1 MVNMKKNL
9 IDTNENIITESI
21 KISEFCEKCSLEL
34 MSGEGDDIITFSSKL
49 VNRPGLL
56 FTGFDAYF
64 GNGRVQILGNA
75 EFYYLESLDRE
86 KAIKAWTTL
95 CSKEIPCI
103 IVARG
108 IHLPQIAVD
117 IAKENK
123 VPLMYSKL
131 TTTAI
136 NNIIAGFLEDLLA
149 PMKMVHG
156 TLLDIDGLGVLISGD
171 SGMGKS
177 ETALEL
183 IHRGHRLIADDAVIV
198 KKINET
204 IIGCSPENIKFYMEV
219 RGIGIIDVRSLFG
232 VGSVLNEEEIHL
244 IIELVKWEDGLDIER
259 LGKTCVY
266 DNILGIQI
274 PKITMPVMPGRNL
287 AIVVEVA
294 ARNQRMKSDGV
305 DVLTNLIEK
314 SGLKE

>member
-1 MVNMKKNL
+1 MTKELFDVS
-9 IDTNENIITESI
+9 ENIISESI
-21 KISEFCEKCSLEL
+21 KISEFCEKCSLDL
-34 MSGEGDDIITFSSKL
+34 ISGKGDDIITFSSKL

-75 EFYYLESLDRE
+75 EYYYLESLDVE
-86 KAIKAWTTL
+86 SSIKAWTKL

-103 IVARG
+103 IVARD
-108 IHLPQIAVD
+108 IKLPQTAVD
-117 IAKENK
+117 IAKANN

-131 TTTAI
+131 TTTAV
-136 NNIIAGFLEDLLA
+136 NNLVAGFLEDLLA
-149 PMKMVHG
+149 PSKMVHG

-204 IIGCSPENIKFYMEV
+204 IIGHSPENIKFYMEV

-244 IIELVKWEDGLDIER
+244 IIELVKWEDGLDVER
-259 LGKTCVY
+259 LGNSYVY
-266 DNILGIQI
+266 DDILGIKI

-305 DVLTNLIEK
+305 DVLSNLIEK